1 MKGVFEKKPALPRCK
16 NTWDVNIVLKELET
30 WIPTE
35 KLTLKELTY
44 KLCMLIALLSGQ
56 RCQTIQALQITPDAM
71 QLTDSK
77 CTFHVNS
84 LLKHSRR
91 GTHQAPIELHSF
103 KTKESLCV
111 VRVLQEYLNRTRKLR
126 GDCPNLFVTLLAPHT
141 AAATDTISR
150 WLKETLARAGVDT
163 SVFTAHST
171 RSASTSAAKD
181 SGTPI
186 NVIMSAAGWTNA
198 STFAKFYQKTTD
210 TEKNFGQAIMT
221 RYLTKK

>member
-1 MKGVFEKKPALPRCK
+1 MKGVFEKKPALPRYK

-56 RCQTIQALQITPDAM
+56 RCLTIQALQITPDAM

-77 CTFHVNS
+77 CTFRVNS

-91 GTHQAPIELHSF
+91 GTHQAPIELYSF
-103 KTKESLCV
+103 KTNESLCV

-126 GDCPNLFVTLLAPHT
+126 GDCPNLFVTLLAAHT
-141 AAATDTISR
+141 AAATDTICR
-150 WLKETLARAGVDT
+150 WLKETLARAGVDM
-163 SVFTAHST
+163 FTAHST
-171 RSASTSAAKD
+171 RSASTSVAKD

-198 STFAKFYQKTTD
+198 STFAKFYQKND
-210 TEKNFGQAIMT
+210 
-221 RYLTKK
+221 

>member
-1 MKGVFEKKPALPRCK
+1 MKGVFEKKPALPRYK

-44 KLCMLIALLSGQ
+44 KLCILIALLSGQ

-84 LLKHSRR
+84 LLKHSWR
-91 GTHQAPIELHSF
+91 GTHQALIKLYSF
-103 KTKESLCV
+103 KTNESLCV
-111 VRVLQEYLNRTRKLR
+111 VHVLQEYLNRTRKLR

-150 WLKETLARAGVDT
+150 WLKETVA
-163 SVFTAHST
+163 
-171 RSASTSAAKD
+171 
-181 SGTPI
+181 
-186 NVIMSAAGWTNA
+186 
-198 STFAKFYQKTTD
+198 
-210 TEKNFGQAIMT
+210 
-221 RYLTKK
+221 

>member
-1 MKGVFEKKPALPRCK
+1 MF
-16 NTWDVNIVLKELET
+16 
-30 WIPTE
+30 
-35 KLTLKELTY
+35 ELTSCEQLA
-44 KLCMLIALLSGQ
+44 KALLERNTSS
-56 RCQTIQALQITPDAM
+56 PDRTV
-71 QLTDSK
+71 Q
-77 CTFHVNS
+77 
-84 LLKHSRR
+84 
-91 GTHQAPIELHSF
+91 F
-103 KTKESLCV
+103 KTNKSLYV
-111 VRVLQEYLNRTRKLR
+111 VRVLQEYLNRMRKLR

-198 STFAKFYQKTTD
+198 SMFAKFYQKMTD

>member
-1 MKGVFEKKPALPRCK
+1 MDFNREI
-16 NTWDVNIVLKELET
+16 NS
-30 WIPTE
+30 
-35 KLTLKELTY
+35 LKELTY

-56 RCQTIQALQITPDAM
+56 RSQTIQSLQITPDAM
-71 QLTDSK
+71 QLTDTK

-84 LLKHSRR
+84 LLKHSWR
-91 GTHQAPIELHSF
+91 GTHQAPIELYSF
-103 KTKESLCV
+103 KTNESLCI
-111 VRVLQEYLNRTRKLR
+111 QEYLNRVCKLG

-141 AAATDTISR
+141 VAATDTISR

-198 STFAKFYQKTTD
+198 STFAKFYQKMTD

>member
-1 MKGVFEKKPALPRCK
+1 MKGVFEKKPALPRYK

-44 KLCMLIALLSGQ
+44 KLCILIALLSGQ

-91 GTHQAPIELHSF
+91 GTHQAPIELYSF
-103 KTKESLCV
+103 KTNESRVRGPCV
-111 VRVLQEYLNRTRKLR
+111 TRIPELNAQPEGRLSKSVCST
-126 GDCPNLFVTLLAPHT
+126 PHT
-141 AAATDTISR
+141 THSSRYWYHLSVAERDT
-150 WLKETLARAGVDT
+150 GT
-163 SVFTAHST
+163 SWH
-171 RSASTSAAKD
+171 
-181 SGTPI
+181 GH
-186 NVIMSAAGWTNA
+186 
-198 STFAKFYQKTTD
+198 
-210 TEKNFGQAIMT
+210 
-221 RYLTKK
+221 